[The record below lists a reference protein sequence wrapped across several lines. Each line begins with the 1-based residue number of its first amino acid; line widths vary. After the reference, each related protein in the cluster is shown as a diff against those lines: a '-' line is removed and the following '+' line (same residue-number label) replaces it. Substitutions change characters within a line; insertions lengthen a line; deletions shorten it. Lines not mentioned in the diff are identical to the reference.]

1 MLEDWQRAGVTQ
13 LPPGEPIDLS
23 GVDLSA
29 LAAAADDSPA
39 EPALTGRA
47 AASSSSIAD
56 RPMPRPKSASKPRTK
71 SGAQSAAKSGAKSG
85 SKAGQPPQPAPSAAA
100 AGESAATLAIL
111 AEQVAECTR
120 CPELAAARNQTVFG
134 TGDPNASILLL
145 GEAPGAD
152 EDKTGEP
159 FVGRAGK
166 LLTDIIHACGWTREE
181 LYICN
186 VLRCRPPG
194 NRNPTTEEA
203 ANCRGWLDGQIAA
216 VQPDWIICWGS
227 VAAKEL
233 LATKKPIGKLRRQ
246 LFEHE
251 FATAGE
257 GTHTARVLCT
267 YHPSYLL
274 RNPAAKK
281 DVWDDLKYLM
291 AEMAS

>member
-1 MLEDWQRAGVTQ
+1 MTDGLRQMLEDWQRAGVTQ
-13 LPPGEPIDLS
+13 LPPGEAIDLS
-23 GVDLSA
+23 GVDLAA
-29 LAAAADDSPA
+29 LAASSDGAPESSPS
-39 EPALTGRA
+39 
-47 AASSSSIAD
+47 AASTR
-56 RPMPRPKSASKPRTK
+56 RPMARPKPA
-71 SGAQSAAKSGAKSG
+71 SAAKPAPE
-85 SKAGQPPQPAPSAAA
+85 QPRQPAPSTAA
-100 AGESAATLAIL
+100 AGDAAATLAIL
-111 AEQVAECTR
+111 AERVADCTR

-134 TGDPNASILLL
+134 TGDPNATILLL

-166 LLTDIIHACGWTREE
+166 LLTDIIHACGWKREE

-246 LFEHE
+246 LFDHE

-257 GTHTARVLCT
+257 ATHTARVLCT

-281 DVWDDLKYLM
+281 DVWEDLKYLM